1 MFATS
6 LRRPQKLRLVEF
18 AGECPAYAL
27 ILNLMGNRCSELRR
41 SDPNSTL
48 DRKYIY
54 KSKTASW
61 GLHSHIERFH
71 LWEYLELVHLENW
84 TVFLTNVKVTLGVG
98 YDLLMLLKVLKQPGV
113 TIMKLPL
120 PPRRTDNSQQNL
132 QLDGGPQDQ
141 GLPPFSTAAFHQY
154 LVKFITANDQV
165 HIS

>member
-54 KSKTASW
+54 KPKTASW
-61 GLHSHIERFH
+61 GLRSHIERFH
-71 LWEYLELVHLENW
+71 LWEYLKLAHLENW
-84 TVFLTNVKVTLGVG
+84 TVFLTNVKVALGMG
-98 YDLLMLLKVLKQPGV
+98 YDLPMLLEALKQPGV
-113 TIMKLPL
+113 TIMKLPP
-120 PPRRTDNSQQNL
+120 PPRRTNNSQQNS
-132 QLDGGPQDQ
+132 QLDGGSQDQ
-141 GLPPFSTAAFHQY
+141 GLPPFSTAAFHRY
-154 LVKFITANDQV
+154 LVRFITANDQV
-165 HIS
+165 RIS